1 MSLPVFGT
9 ISKITGSFG
18 TTFEV
23 TGSYLKA
30 ETSFLKR
37 FTGRILRISKWFQR
51 SEPKLFYIF
60 STKLGAK
67 YCENNQRSLQ
77 KVLI

>member
-37 FTGRILRISKWFQR
+37 FTGRILRICKWFQR
-51 SEPKLFYIF
+51 SEPKLF
-60 STKLGAK
+60 
-67 YCENNQRSLQ
+67 
-77 KVLI
+77 

>member
-9 ISKITGSFG
+9 ISNITGIFG

-23 TGSYLKA
+23 SGGYLKA

-51 SEPKLFYIF
+51 SEKNFFFF
-60 STKLGAK
+60 SP
-67 YCENNQRSLQ
+67 Q
-77 KVLI
+77 KGRQIM

>member
-9 ISKITGSFG
+9 ISKITDSFG

-23 TGSYLKA
+23 TGSHLKA

-37 FTGRILRISKWFQR
+37 FTGQEYLELVSSFKEVSRNF
-51 SEPKLFYIF
+51 FGIF
-60 STKLGAK
+60 
-67 YCENNQRSLQ
+67 
-77 KVLI
+77 

>member
-51 SEPKLFYIF
+51 KGAETFFKLSQLNWEPNIVKTF
-60 STKLGAK
+60 SGHYKM
-67 YCENNQRSLQ
+67 Y
-77 KVLI
+77 